1 MIPDTCSEPLAK
13 SRAEGCTE
21 SEDRAESPRL
31 SPSFRF
37 GQPRCWISGP
47 RQSTSRCH
55 PWEGP
60 HWPLAPRLSQCRGG
74 GGGGGEGPPP
84 PPAAARRP
92 EARPESRQSC
102 AAQSVQV
109 TKPRPG
115 QSRDG
120 PAKTK
125 KHMKKA
131 PSVKRTSRTSPSF
144 TPAVY
149 TATLFSTQRQH
160 KDRCPA
166 DFNVPRFCSST
177 LHSSRPPAPALSA
190 FT

>member
-1 MIPDTCSEPLAK
+1 MHRE
-13 SRAEGCTE
+13 R
-21 SEDRAESPRL
+21 
-31 SPSFRF
+31 
-37 GQPRCWISGP
+37 
-47 RQSTSRCH
+47 RQSRVAQTFTVLSVRAAKVLDIRSKAIDITLSSV
-55 PWEGP
+55 GRAT
-60 HWPLAPRLSQCRGG
+60 LAAGSSPQSVQGRRRRRRRGS
-74 GGGGGEGPPP
+74 PP